1 MLVLGVVAK
10 TRIFKMV
17 TRRKKSLSSREVGLK
32 HGFRS
37 GLEEK
42 IAEFL
47 TSKGVKF
54 TFETLKVPYVKP
66 ETKHIYTPDFIL
78 GNGIIIET
86 KGRWLLEDR
95 KKHILIRKQHPN
107 LDIRILF
114 QNANAKISKG
124 SKTSYADF
132 CEKHGIPYAH
142 REIPWAWLKEKS

>member
-1 MLVLGVVAK
+1 
-10 TRIFKMV
+10 MV
-17 TRRKKSLSSREVGLK
+17 TRRKKPLSSSEVSLK
-32 HGFRS
+32 YGFRS

-42 IAEFL
+42 VAEYL
-47 TSKGVKF
+47 TSKGVGF
-54 TFETLKVPYVKP
+54 SFETIKVSYVKP

-78 GNGIIIET
+78 DNGIIIET
-86 KGRWLLEDR
+86 KGRWMLDDR

-142 REIPWAWLKEKS
+142 REIPVAWLKEKA

>member
-1 MLVLGVVAK
+1 
-10 TRIFKMV
+10 MV
-17 TRRKKSLSSREVGLK
+17 TRRKKPLSSSEVSLK
-32 HGFRS
+32 YGFRS

-42 IAEFL
+42 VAEYL
-47 TSKGVKF
+47 TSKGVGF
-54 TFETLKVPYVKP
+54 SFETLKVSYVKP

-78 GNGIIIET
+78 DNGIIIET
-86 KGRWLLEDR
+86 KGRWLLDDR

-114 QNANAKISKG
+114 QNANAKIRKG

-142 REIPWAWLKEKS
+142 REIPVAWLKEKA